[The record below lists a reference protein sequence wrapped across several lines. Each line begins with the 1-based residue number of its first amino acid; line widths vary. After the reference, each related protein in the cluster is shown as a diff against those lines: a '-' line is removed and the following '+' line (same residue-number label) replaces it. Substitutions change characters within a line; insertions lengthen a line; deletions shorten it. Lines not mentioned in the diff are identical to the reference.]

1 MPCTN
6 LLTSLLVS
14 QDLISCPYNCTS
26 QESGSHSW
34 PSSPRPLYG
43 IYHQSLSSFSK
54 SVQLLSHIRL
64 FATPWTA
71 ALQASLS
78 ISNTQSLLKLM
89 SFELVMPSKHLI
101 LRRSL
106 LLPTIFPSIRDFFNK
121 LALLISGQSIGTS
134 PSASILPMNIQDWL
148 PLRLTGW
155 ISLQS
160 KGFLEWIK
168 VAVSKI

>member
-1 MPCTN
+1 M
-6 LLTSLLVS
+6 LV
-14 QDLISCPYNCTS
+14 
-26 QESGSHSW
+26 
-34 PSSPRPLYG
+34 
-43 IYHQSLSSFSK
+43 
-54 SVQLLSHIRL
+54 SVQLLSHFQL
-64 FATPWTA
+64 LATTWTA

-134 PSASILPMNIQDWL
+134 PSASILPMNIQD
-148 PLRLTGW
+148 
-155 ISLQS
+155 
-160 KGFLEWIK
+160 
-168 VAVSKI
+168 